1 MIEASPAGRA
11 EMPHPAGA
19 GPAASRIELRPG
31 PSTPG
36 LARRFLNERTT
47 AWSLP
52 EPVAEQ
58 LALVGS
64 ELVTNAVLHARTQL
78 TLTVELQRDRV
89 RVSVRDHSYAPVA
102 LRHYQPDA
110 LTGRGLGVVA
120 AISRAWGV
128 QPARDGKV
136 IWAELLL
143 DGSSATTPASL
154 PERSQAAAPEAAGAS
169 GARPVRYLDVPVAD
183 YLALQEH
190 NDALF
195 RELQLI
201 RIRMRT
207 QGSES
212 VTEPPRLVALVE
224 PLLAQF
230 RRQRDS
236 QRDDVAKAQ
245 ARGAATVDIEI
256 RVSAAAVPAARAYV
270 DLLEE
275 ADEFCRSGELL
286 VPPPAERV
294 RWLRRWFVEQMAAQL
309 LDGAPPARPDDPR
322 PVQG

>member
-1 MIEASPAGRA
+1 MIEESSTG
-11 EMPHPAGA
+11 GA
-19 GPAASRIELRPG
+19 GPPHPAASRIELRPG
-31 PSTPG
+31 PSSPG
-36 LARRFLNERTT
+36 LARRFLNEHTE

-52 EPVAEQ
+52 EPLGEQ

-89 RVSVRDHSYAPVA
+89 RVSVKDHSSAPVA
-102 LRHYQPDA
+102 LRHYQADA

-128 QPARDGKV
+128 QPAGDGKV

-143 DGSSATTPASL
+143 DGSSAATPARP
-154 PERSQAAAPEAAGAS
+154 PERGGGAGEPAAVAAS
-169 GARPVRYLDVPVAD
+169 GARLVRFLGVPVAD

-207 QGSES
+207 QGAES
-212 VTEPPRLVALVE
+212 VSAPPRLVSLVDR
-224 PLLAQF
+224 LLAQF
-230 RRQRDS
+230 RIQRDT
-236 QRDDVAKAQ
+236 QRDEVARAQ
-245 ARGAATVDIEI
+245 ARGAETVDIDAM
-256 RVSAAAVPAARAYV
+256 VPPAVVPAARGYV

-286 VPPPAERV
+286 VPPPSERV
-294 RWLRRWFVEQMAAQL
+294 RSLRRWFVEQMATQL
-309 LDGAPPARPDDPR
+309 LDGAPPARPDFRQPS
-322 PVQG
+322 

>member
-1 MIEASPAGRA
+1 MIEESPTS
-11 EMPHPAGA
+11 GA
-19 GPAASRIELRPG
+19 GPRPAASRIELRPG
-31 PSTPG
+31 PSSPG
-36 LARRFLNERTT
+36 LARRFLNERTA

-52 EPVAEQ
+52 EPLGEQ

-78 TLTVELQRDRV
+78 TLTLELHRDRV
-89 RVSVRDHSYAPVA
+89 RVSVRDRSSAPAA
-102 LRHYQPDA
+102 LRHYHADA

-143 DGSSATTPASL
+143 DGSSPTTPAGP
-154 PERSQAAAPEAAGAS
+154 PERGGATQPAAVAAS
-169 GARPVRYLDVPVAD
+169 GTRPVRYLDVPVAD

-207 QGSES
+207 QGTES
-212 VTEPPRLVALVE
+212 AAEPPPGLIALVDR
-224 PLLAQF
+224 LLAQF
-230 RRQRDS
+230 RRQRDT
-236 QRDDVAKAQ
+236 QRDEVAKAQ
-245 ARGAATVDIEI
+245 ARGSATVDLESM
-256 RVSAAAVPAARAYV
+256 VSPAAVPAARAYV

-286 VPPPAERV
+286 LPPPSERV

-309 LDGAPPARPDDPR
+309 LDGAPPARPDDQHPS
-322 PVQG
+322 